1 MITNVVD
8 DERRRKL
15 VLDRGTKILNI
26 YAKELTLSYNT
37 VTLRTYSYS
46 CDTVTMDPDLITL
59 NHNPLLPGNIWI
71 YGHTYVGD
79 WSESAILQV
88 PQEWLEHDGFDAQIT
103 AAAKQLRTEQ
113 ICEEQKE
120 LAKRAQEHREQ
131 DLKMLKALIAKYPV
145 PARKFLRAG

>member
-1 MITNVVD
+1 MVTSLAD
-8 DERRRKL
+8 DERKRNL
-15 VLDRGTKILNI
+15 VLDRGTKIFNI
-26 YAKELTLSYNT
+26 YAKELTLAYNT
-37 VTLRTYSYS
+37 VTLRTYPYS
-46 CDTVTMDPDLITL
+46 CDTVTMDPDMITL
-59 NHNPLLPGNIWI
+59 NHVPLQPGNIWI

-88 PQEWLEHDGFDAQIT
+88 PQEWLEHDGMDAQIL

-120 LAKRAQEHREQ
+120 LARREQEHREQ

-145 PARKFLRAG
+145 PARRFLRTG